1 MRMLISFPTRRSSD
15 LQNVHWLTS
24 NPAQPFIE
32 FNIHRD
38 VQPVLIELVNV
49 EHQHVPEGRAR
60 ADFAFIKN
68 ETGPEYFI
76 NRCPC
81 AAVPADREAN
91 WTRACANAN
100 TSADPGLTL
109 RKSVKHLSPI
119 LTHFVDHPLPHARI
133 QIMIQ
138 RGSLR

>member
-32 FNIHRD
+32 FNIPRD
-38 VQPVLIELVNV
+38 VPLVLIELVNV
-49 EHQHVPEGRAR
+49 EHQHVPVGRAR

-76 NRCPC
+76 NRCPS
-81 AAVPADREAN
+81 AAVPADREAHS
-91 WTRACANAN
+91 TRSCAHPTN
-100 TSADPGLTL
+100 
-109 RKSVKHLSPI
+109 SVES
-119 LTHFVDHPLPHARI
+119 
-133 QIMIQ
+133 
-138 RGSLR
+138 S